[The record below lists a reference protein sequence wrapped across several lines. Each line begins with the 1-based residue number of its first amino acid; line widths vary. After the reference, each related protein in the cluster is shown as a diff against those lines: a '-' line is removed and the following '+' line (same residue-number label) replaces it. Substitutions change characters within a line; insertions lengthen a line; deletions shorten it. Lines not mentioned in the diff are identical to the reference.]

1 MPDVNKACGL
11 SGTSRID
18 IFRDLAVDE
27 LTNMINMDILASIS
41 AENYQKFI
49 DFCEQVTAERE
60 QSLSVSCILENDS
73 LEFSINYKE

>member
-11 SGTSRID
+11 SRTSRID

-41 AENYQKFI
+41 AENYQRFI

-60 QSLSVSCILENDS
+60 QILSVSCILENDS

>member
-1 MPDVNKACGL
+1 MSDVTKQCGL
-11 SGTSRID
+11 SGTSRTD
-18 IFRDLAVDE
+18 IFHDIAVDE

-60 QSLSVSCILENDS
+60 QILSVSCILENDS